1 MTTIAYGNHHV
12 EVTERPQWRPIQRCP
27 FKSLRGLTPDTT
39 WFDLKPMKPDS
50 MWETHV
56 LQPSG
61 HALPPGVL
69 AAQEFLN
76 CGARHAYV
84 VEAWDGPNG
93 VMRADLHGAN
103 VDEPIHGLI
112 QQFLAVSEGRLG
124 GFPDVVAF
132 WDDGRITLQELK
144 LCGKDHIKSNQHAT
158 ADRLRECLGDR
169 LDLRILVWGQGWP

>member
-1 MTTIAYGNHHV
+1 MTTIAYGNQQV
-12 EVTERPQWRPIQRCP
+12 DVILRPQWQPIQRCP
-27 FKSLRGLTPDTT
+27 FKSLRSLTPDTS
-39 WFDLKPMKPDS
+39 WFDLQPMNPDS

-61 HALPPGVL
+61 HTIPPGLL

-76 CGARHAYV
+76 AGARHAYV

-103 VDEPIHGLI
+103 ADEPIHGLI

-132 WDDGRITLQELK
+132 WDDGRITMQEVKLQGRNLLK
-144 LCGKDHIKSNQHAT
+144 GNQHAA
-158 ADRLRECLGDR
+158 ADRLRGLLGNR
-169 LDLRILVWGQGWP
+169 LDLSILMWGHE